1 MLYWEKQNIVNGQY
15 DVKDFLKLM
24 EKKEELEKKTG
35 VKKFDICLMN
45 PPYDKNLYIKFME
58 KTFDLIND
66 DGSLIYIGPDNWL
79 IDKYPFMQKS
89 KIKNNTRDKYCKYI
103 DDIETF
109 TGSEFNKLFGTN
121 NFFGVS
127 IFKMKH
133 NAKGI
138 DPQIYEDDNKLNI
151 KILKKIQ
158 EFSSLR
164 SHFCNREKNDCDT
177 YVPVRRTNHK
187 YLNWVERDKSKIKS
201 IDGILFKTKN
211 EVENFIKSFDTWL
224 YKYLNCTDWGG
235 SENSADVPYLND
247 YTHEWTNEKLYELF
261 NITSEERKIIEQ
273 TLKEKSKW

>member
-1 MLYWEKQNIVNGQY
+1 MKN
-15 DVKDFLKLM
+15 
-24 EKKEELEKKTG
+24 KEELEKKTG
-35 VKKFDICLMN
+35 IKCISVCVMN
-45 PPYDKNLYIKFME
+45 PPYDKNLHIKFME

-273 TLKEKSKW
+273 TLKENNIKY

>member
-1 MLYWEKQNIVNGQY
+1 
-15 DVKDFLKLM
+15 
-24 EKKEELEKKTG
+24 
-35 VKKFDICLMN
+35 
-45 PPYDKNLYIKFME
+45 ME

-79 IDKYPFMQKS
+79 IDKYQFMQKS

-177 YVPVRRTNHK
+177 YVPVRRT
-187 YLNWVERDKSKIKS
+187 YLNAGSE
-201 IDGILFKTKN
+201 LPF
-211 EVENFIKSFDTWL
+211 VENFIKSFDTWL

-273 TLKEKSKW
+273 T

>member
-1 MLYWEKQNIVNGQY
+1 MIEQ
-15 DVKDFLKLM
+15 LM
-24 EKKEELEKKTG
+24 KNTG

-45 PPYDKNLYIKFME
+45 PPYDKNLHIKKKK

-164 SHFCNREKNDCDT
+164 SHFCNR
-177 YVPVRRTNHK
+177 
-187 YLNWVERDKSKIKS
+187 
-201 IDGILFKTKN
+201 
-211 EVENFIKSFDTWL
+211 
-224 YKYLNCTDWGG
+224 
-235 SENSADVPYLND
+235 
-247 YTHEWTNEKLYELF
+247 
-261 NITSEERKIIEQ
+261 
-273 TLKEKSKW
+273 